1 MDPIIGAA
9 AIGAGANL
17 LGGIGSFFSGNSA
30 QEREYKRQKEF
41 AQNGIQWKVAD
52 AKKAGLHPLYA
63 IGAQGASYSP
73 QSTVGTD
80 FGLGD
85 IGQGLTD
92 FASRYKSPKE
102 RAHDQWYNKTTQLLQ
117 IRNQELQ
124 NDYIQQQIKES
135 EARIAQQPGNPV
147 SFAGTGNSRE
157 LGMPSQPLYQVK
169 PDEVV
174 SGAPDKP
181 QAEAAPK
188 RDIFYV
194 ADEKGNLSFY
204 PGSNVSDYVS
214 ESYLDNFIWKAK
226 ALLSKPPKHLWAKDA
241 IDYRLNPLL
250 QRWEPVFKRPRR
262 YLSDDEVKLLQHKL
276 GLPQY

>member
-1 MDPIIGAA
+1 MDPMIAGA
-9 AIGAGANL
+9 AIGAGAKL
-17 LGGIGSFFSGNSA
+17 FGGIGSFFTGNSA
-30 QEREYKRQKEF
+30 QKREYERQKEF

-102 RAHDQWYNKTTQLLQ
+102 RAHEQWYNKTTQLLQ

-124 NDYIQQQIKES
+124 NDYIQQQIRES

-147 SFAGTGNSRE
+147 SFAGTGNSRA
-157 LGMPSQPLYQVK
+157 LGMPSQPLVQIK

-174 SGAPDKP
+174 AGAPDRP
-181 QAEAAPK
+181 QAEAGLK
-188 RDIFYV
+188 RDIFFV
-194 ADEKGNLSFY
+194 SDEDGNLTPY
-204 PGSNVSDYVS
+204 PSQNVSDYVS
-214 ESYLDNFIWKAK
+214 ESTWDNVWWKIRAF
-226 ALLSKPPKHLWAKDA
+226 LHKPPRHEWHPDA
-241 IDYRLNPLL
+241 IDYRPNPML